1 MPANPKDSLLDFN
14 TLHCPDRIVISGT
27 SIDIGH
33 HDAMRHYCR
42 SHHIDE
48 FYLAAWAR
56 PLTDRIRTLAEEA
69 ACHSGKEMVDCNK
82 YRGRKDD
89 YVKEVLASQVWE
101 YGIPIA
107 VFKSMENCRSFYRS
121 QSKMAAMVKGSPCYL
136 RQSKCLHY
144 YIYFVDRIL
153 GLVCMRI
160 QSYAPFSVQYIINGH
175 DVLAR
180 LMDQHKIAYTQDGNC
195 FTSISDHS
203 AAQELAN
210 TITGPFLLSR
220 IEKLSRKH
228 IPLDDILPNWYR
240 FCVRQVEFSTDIYAG
255 GGQDNIDRMR
265 NVVLQLCLQN
275 PDEVLS
281 YITQPQRTIKSP
293 EMRMRHNH
301 LGSCVKFFHKT
312 TSIKAY
318 HKNNTI
324 IRIETTSYDLRKITA
339 TRTVRHRDGSTSVE
353 RRPLTRALADIQLFF
368 TYARLANNRL
378 RERLVDYWAQSYP
391 KKALQTM
398 SKKTSDKSCSYSGMN
413 FFSERDCS
421 VLNAVSSPQFDIAG
435 FKRGDLIAAHMAL
448 TPSQASYA
456 IRRLKAH
463 HIIKRENN
471 SNRYFLTKKGRSACA
486 SSVTLQALILTPI
499 MAA

>member
-1 MPANPKDSLLDFN
+1 MKAASKGSLLDFN
-14 TLHCPDRIVISGT
+14 TLHCPDRIVIAGT
-27 SIDIGH
+27 SLDIGH
-33 HDAMRHYCR
+33 HDGMRLYCR
-42 SHHIDE
+42 IHRIDE
-48 FYLAAWAR
+48 FFLAAWAR
-56 PLTDRIRTLAEEA
+56 PLTDRIRNLAEEA
-69 ACHSGKEMVDCNK
+69 ACHSGLDVIDCNQF
-82 YRGRKDD
+82 RDRKDD
-89 YVKEVLASQVWE
+89 YVKGLLAAKQWE
-101 YGIPIA
+101 YGVPIA

-121 QSKMAAMVKGSPCYL
+121 QSKMASMIKGSPCYL

-144 YIYFVDRIL
+144 YMYFVDRVL

-175 DVLAR
+175 EVLAR
-180 LMDQHKIAYTQDGNC
+180 LMDHGKITYRKDGNC
-195 FTSISDHS
+195 FSFISNHA
-203 AAQELAN
+203 AAQDLAN
-210 TITGPFLLSR
+210 RITGPYLLSR
-220 IEKLSRKH
+220 IDALSREH

-240 FCVRQVEFSTDIYAG
+240 FCVRQVEYSTDIYAG

-265 NVVLQLCLQN
+265 HVVLQLCLQN

-281 YITQPQRTIKSP
+281 YITQPQRTIKKP

-318 HKNNTI
+318 HKNNEI

-339 TRTVRHRDGSTSVE
+339 KRTVRHRDGSTSVE

-368 TYARLANNRL
+368 QYARLANNRL

-391 KKALQTM
+391 KRALQAM
-398 SKKTSDKSCSYSGMN
+398 SAKTSDASSTYSGIN

-435 FKRGDLIAAHMAL
+435 FKRGDLIASHMAL

-456 IRRLKAH
+456 LRRLKAH
-463 HIIKRENN
+463 HIIKRGNN

-486 SSVTLQALILTPI
+486 SSSTLQRLVLTPI